1 MIAYSINVCIQA
13 KSRHHA
19 SNMKQLNWD
28 DLRLLSLIAQEGT
41 LRGAARKAGLS
52 PATLSRRL
60 DDLEEAV
67 GHKLVERFQGGCM
80 PTAFGADVI
89 ALAGQMGEIALDVER
104 TRERQDA
111 HAASGLVRINTDEWL
126 SYFLTTRFAR
136 FHDAYP
142 NVEVEIIT
150 SHRPYSLT
158 RREADIAIRP
168 YRPEQLDLVTRRIG
182 TLSFGLY
189 CSREVAT
196 RHAAALAERDWA
208 SVPFVGFDEPRA
220 EFQSDRW
227 LRALPGAP
235 APWMKCSYGL
245 GILDGVAHGAGLGVL
260 ATFLAND
267 AQDLV
272 AVMPH
277 IPELDQEIWL
287 SMHGGLRTSARVRA
301 VVDFMEQVFSA
312 YRETGR

>member
-1 MIAYSINVCIQA
+1 
-13 KSRHHA
+13 
-19 SNMKQLNWD
+19 MKHLNWD
-28 DLRLLSLIAQEGT
+28 DLRLLLLIAQEGT
-41 LRGAARKAGLS
+41 LRGAARKAGVS

-60 DDLEEAV
+60 DALEEAV
-67 GHKLVERFQGGCM
+67 GQKLVERFQGGCT
-80 PTAFGADVI
+80 PTAFGADI
-89 ALAGQMGEIALDVER
+89 FALASQMGEVALEVER
-104 TRERQDA
+104 ARDHQDA
-111 HAASGLVRINTDEWL
+111 HAASGVVRINTDEWL

-142 NVEVEIIT
+142 NVEVEIVT

-189 CSREVAT
+189 CSRDVAA
-196 RHAAALAERDWA
+196 RHAVALAARDWA
-208 SVPFVGFDEPRA
+208 NLPFVGFDEPRA

-235 APWMKCSYGL
+235 APWMRCSYGL
-245 GILDGVAHGAGLGVL
+245 GILDGVSHGAGLGVL
-260 ATFLAND
+260 ATFLAGD
-267 AQDLV
+267 LQDLV
-272 AVMPH
+272 AALPH
-277 IPELDQEIWL
+277 IPELDQDIWL

-301 VVDFMEQVFSA
+301 VVDFVEEVFTA